1 MLTIIGTGLAG
12 YTVAKEFRKL
22 DKTTPLRLITSDDGC
37 FYSKPMLSNALAQNK
52 TPASLATYSAEQMAE
67 QFQLEILTHTEVM
80 QVNPSTR
87 QLQLAEGK
95 TLSYDRLVFAHG
107 AAQVRSHLDGE
118 AAKHII
124 TINDLQDYQLFR
136 NKLHNVKRV
145 TILGAGLIGCEFAN
159 DLCSVGISVQVID
172 FATYPLSRLIPATMG
187 SILKNALTSLGVD
200 WHFGRIIKR
209 IETTEQQGYRLF
221 FSDQEFLETD
231 LVLSAIGLRP
241 RTELAAQAGL
251 TVKQGIA
258 VNRYLQSS
266 DPHIYALG
274 DCAEV
279 EGLVL
284 PYILPLMNAA
294 RALAKTLA
302 GQQTAVEY
310 PAMPI
315 VVKTPI
321 CPTVISPPRMGAVG
335 NWEFEGSGNDTK
347 ALFYSPQR
355 ELLGCVLMG
364 KTTSERLALTKILP
378 AFF

>member
-1 MLTIIGTGLAG
+1 
-12 YTVAKEFRKL
+12 
-22 DKTTPLRLITSDDGC
+22 
-37 FYSKPMLSNALAQNK
+37 
-52 TPASLATYSAEQMAE
+52 
-67 QFQLEILTHTEVM
+67 
-80 QVNPSTR
+80 
-87 QLQLAEGK
+87 
-95 TLSYDRLVFAHG
+95 
-107 AAQVRSHLDGE
+107 
-118 AAKHII
+118 
-124 TINDLQDYQLFR
+124 
-136 NKLHNVKRV
+136 
-145 TILGAGLIGCEFAN
+145 
-159 DLCSVGISVQVID
+159 
-172 FATYPLSRLIPATMG
+172 MG